1 MEINKPIVVGF
12 LTIVFAELLF
22 IIFKNF
28 EVIDWGWTWIFA
40 PVWIPYVLF
49 MIIFAIYCIVAN
61 AKERNK
67 HGE

>member
-1 MEINKPIVVGF
+1 MEINKPVVIGF
-12 LTIVFAELLF
+12 ITIVFTELLF

-28 EVIDWGWTWIFA
+28 EVIDWGWAWIFA

-49 MIIFAIYCIVAN
+49 MIILAIYCIVAN
-61 AKERNK
+61 NKERKK